1 VFYPYIQG
9 SFYFCQYLSDKLAFT
24 QKEAPKQHL
33 TPAKDLLNRPSPRM
47 LTAKR
52 IVILDFVLLLV
63 CLTFIWS
70 TCGKAKAK
78 TSALPVEVPAMPAPG
93 DTAVV
98 AEMPE
103 IPLEPRKVSSRVLT
117 KGIPDTTP
125 YLTFEPDLLQAMY
138 EQVNYLRRKDVPAR
152 GASGIQKVEMQRT
165 LELLQGL
172 NLLDPSVLITT
183 FDFYQVNT
191 DLHNDRVR
199 MTGYYTPVVRA
210 SKVATAEYKVP
221 LLKNP
226 GSGIPSPAAIWA
238 GALNGRGLELAWL
251 RTEKEV
257 RNAQL
262 QGNCLVEFPDGKRK
276 HLGFGGSVK
285 GHGGRYVFFTEVDD
299 QVLGCGTF
307 PLTARYSIAV
317 DLKYIPLGATLLAEL
332 PDLDPAGRLKGYT
345 YRILFAQDRG
355 GAILTTKRMDLY
367 CGIGQKGLQEARK
380 INGLGRLWVMLPK
393 R

>member
-1 VFYPYIQG
+1 M
-9 SFYFCQYLSDKLAFT
+9 
-24 QKEAPKQHL
+24 E
-33 TPAKDLLNRPSPRM
+33 
-47 LTAKR
+47 
-52 IVILDFVLLLV
+52 
-63 CLTFIWS
+63 
-70 TCGKAKAK
+70 KAVA
-78 TSALPVEVPAMPAPG
+78 TVPEMPAPG

-103 IPLEPRKVSSRVLT
+103 TPNGPRTLSSKVLI

-138 EQVNYLRRKDVPAR
+138 EQVNFLRRKDVKEH
-152 GASGIQKVEMQRT
+152 GASGIQKSEMKRT
-165 LELLQGL
+165 LELLQGI
-172 NLLDPSVLITT
+172 NLLDPSVLLTT

-191 DLHNDRVR
+191 DLHKDRVR
-199 MTGYYTPVVRA
+199 MTGYYTPVVFA
-210 SKVATAEYKVP
+210 SRVQTPEYQVP
-221 LLKNP
+221 ILKAP
-226 GSGIPSPAAIWA
+226 ASGIPNPAAIEA
-238 GALNGRGLELAWL
+238 GALDGNGLELAWL
-251 RTEKEV
+251 RSRKEL

-276 HLGFGGSVK
+276 YFGFGQSVR
-285 GHGGRYVFFTEVDD
+285 GLGGAYVFFKEVDE
-299 QVLGCGTF
+299 QVLGAGSF

-332 PDLDPAGRLKGYT
+332 PDLDAAGRLKGYT

-380 INGLGRLWVMLPK
+380 INSYGRLWVMLPK